1 MTSVRS
7 QMVFDGHTH
16 LFGPGHVGGS
26 FLSDAKRAWGQDYEL
41 TATAGDHAKEFNG
54 YRYTGAI
61 VLAFNCP
68 ATGVVVPDEYVS
80 DYVQTRPGRLFG
92 FSSVNPHDPDAPN
105 KLEYAVTELGLSGL
119 KLAPIYQNFY
129 PDREAYFPIYA
140 KAAELNIPI
149 LWHQGTSFV
158 SEGFLDASRPAMLD
172 PIARAFPDLKMV
184 IAHLGHPWH
193 GECVSVIRKNPN
205 MYADMSALGS
215 RPWQFYN
222 AMMNVVEYGVPH
234 KVLFGSD
241 YPFFTASQTMES
253 FRRINELTEGTK
265 LPRIP
270 EEVIESIIFRNTAE
284 VLGLR

>member
-1 MTSVRS
+1 MI
-7 QMVFDGHTH
+7 FDCHTH
-16 LFGPGHVGGS
+16 VFGPGHVGGS
-26 FLSDAKRAWGQDYEL
+26 FLADAKRAWGEQYEL
-41 TATAGDHAKEFNG
+41 IATPEQHWEMVKEFD
-54 YRYTGAI
+54 GAI

-68 ATGVVVPDEYVS
+68 ATGVVVPN
-80 DYVQTRPGRLFG
+80 DYVADYVGKHRGRLFG
-92 FSSVNPHDPDAPN
+92 FASVNPHDEDAPEQ
-105 KLEYAVTELGLSGL
+105 LEYAVRELGLVGL

-129 PDREAYFPIYA
+129 PNETKYFPLYA

-158 SEGFLDASRPAMLD
+158 SQGYLDASRPAMLD
-172 PIARAFPDLKMV
+172 PIARTFPQLKMI

-205 MYADMSALGS
+205 VYADMSALGS

-222 AMMNVVEYGVPH
+222 AMMNVVEYGVPN

-241 YPFFTASQTMES
+241 YSFFTTRQTIDS

-270 EEVIESIIFRNTAE
+270 EEVIEAIIHRNTPE
-284 VLGLR
+284 ILGFR

>member
-1 MTSVRS
+1 
-7 QMVFDGHTH
+7 MVFDCHTH

-26 FLSDAKRAWGQDYEL
+26 FLADAKRAWGEAYEL
-41 TATAGDHAKEFNG
+41 IATPERHWEELKQVD
-54 YRYTGAI
+54 GAI

-68 ATGVVVPDEYVS
+68 ATGIIVPNEYVAEH
-80 DYVQTRPGRLFG
+80 VNNHREHLFG
-92 FSSVNPHDPDAPN
+92 FASVNPHDADAPQQ
-105 KLEYAVTELGLSGL
+105 LEYAVKELGLVGL

-129 PDREAYFPIYA
+129 PDRAEYFPLYA
-140 KAAELNIPI
+140 KANELDIPI

-172 PIARAFPDLKMV
+172 PIARTFPDLKMV

-193 GECVSVIRKNPN
+193 GECVSVIRKHPN
-205 MYADMSALGS
+205 VYADLSALGA

-222 AMMNVVEYGVPH
+222 AMMNVIEYRVPE

-241 YPFFTASQTMES
+241 FPFFTAHQTMES
-253 FRRINELTEGTK
+253 LRNINALVEGTK

-270 EEVIESIIFRNTAE
+270 EEAIEAIIHRNTIE
-284 VLGLR
+284 ILQLIK